1 MQKNRMVSGLWMTV
15 FLMPL
20 FLSLTCANFVCAEEE
35 FCRYC
40 GMKRSQYGH
49 SWMIVT
55 YGDNEECGF
64 CSVHCAAVDMAVHI
78 DRPLNGVTVGD
89 YDSKKQIDAEK
100 ASWVIGGD
108 KQGVMTL
115 RAKWAFE
122 TKNAAEMFVS
132 KHGGRLAGFEDAMRA
147 AFEDMYEDIRMIR
160 KKREM
165 RRMKRSRLG
174 E

>member
-1 MQKNRMVSGLWMTV
+1 M
-15 FLMPL
+15 
-20 FLSLTCANFVCAEEE
+20 
-35 FCRYC
+35 
-40 GMKRSQYGH
+40 
-49 SWMIVT
+49 
-55 YGDNEECGF
+55 
-64 CSVHCAAVDMAVHI
+64 
-78 DRPLNGVTVGD
+78 
-89 YDSKKQIDAEK
+89 
-100 ASWVIGGD
+100 IGGD